1 MEVVVVDKL
10 GKTAAAATV
19 VIVLDTDIDD
29 VILGEALSVM
39 LLPVLFIPTPP
50 PPLCE
55 WGIEDVAEGEAPFE
69 RDDVGDAVTVIELV
83 DVLEKEAVRDELDVT
98 VPEADVVADG
108 VREDED
114 VIDIVTLSV

>member
-1 MEVVVVDKL
+1 MVVNKL
-10 GKTAAAATV
+10 GETAAATV

-39 LLPVLFIPTPP
+39 LLAVLFVLPP
-50 PPLCE
+50 PALPPLCD
-55 WGIEDVAEGEAPFE
+55 GRIEDVAEGEAPFE

-83 DVLEKEAVRDELDVT
+83 GVLEKEAVRDELEVT